1 MVVKK
6 KPWWRS
12 REWKQIFV
20 PTEIKS
26 EKKNKIFTK
35 LSTNTIQITINHPLQ
50 PPSFKIMTDPG
61 PSLPIINT
69 AFHLY
74 QAIWCLRRHKWMDH
88 SIKIIG
94 LQAGK
99 RSGKIRGR
107 GRLATMKRCS
117 LIKAPLKILQDR
129 LGSML
134 RFLRNLD
141 LMSLQD
147 LIKQIKTNLLKLCHK
162 IYVELLSQCQ
172 AL

>member
-1 MVVKK
+1 M
-6 KPWWRS
+6 
-12 REWKQIFV
+12 
-20 PTEIKS
+20 PTEIKR
-26 EKKNKIFTK
+26 EKKNKICTK
-35 LSTNTIQITINHPLQ
+35 LSTNTIQITINRPLP

-61 PSLPIINT
+61 PSLLIINT
-69 AFHLY
+69 GSHLY
-74 QAIWCLRRHKWMDH
+74 LAIWCLRHRWMDH

-99 RSGKIRGR
+99 RSGRIRGR

-117 LIKAPLKILQDR
+117 LIKAPLKILQDH

-134 RFLRNLD
+134 RFLKNLD
-141 LMSLQD
+141 LMSLLG

-162 IYVELLSQCQ
+162 IFVELLSQCQ